1 MTKYPEIYLGY
12 RMRKFIDIMETI
24 QSESLVEHIAEMV
37 RQGYHEGYGP
47 YWKLNADPRILE
59 DEAAM
64 HHISELIS
72 AGFTSGHHPAWDLKV
87 IEGEEPITADGEN
100 AYEVEDRMAKKHPE
114 LDEEESAALEV
125 PADVHLDA
133 NLTGK
138 HKVVAVHQKHGE
150 GQGWYECS
158 DDEAELFV
166 VEDENGEPVE
176 SYPDRNSAEAHA
188 HTLDTSAEVLDEVDL
203 DPTDGPS
210 IEELEHVVDAE
221 PSIYSD
227 DPDYKVE
234 IAAIHERGHKQD
246 EAFRELEARGISLT
260 DDQLRLAGR

>member
-1 MTKYPEIYLGY
+1 
-12 RMRKFIDIMETI
+12 MRKFIDIMENI
-24 QSESLVEHIAEMV
+24 QSESLVEHIADMV

-64 HHISELIS
+64 HHIGELIS
-72 AGFTSGHHPAWDLKV
+72 AGFTSGHHPTWDLKV
-87 IEGEEPITADGEN
+87 IEPEEPITADGES

-114 LDEEESAALEV
+114 LDESDDIPYDAPEMEAGRAIQ
-125 PADVHLDA
+125 AHLDGEHA
-133 NLTGK
+133 AK
-138 HKVVAVHQKHGE
+138 HKVVAVHQKNGE

-158 DDEAELFV
+158 DEEAELFV

-188 HTLDTSAEVLDEVDL
+188 HTLDASAEILDEVDE

-210 IEELEHVVDAE
+210 IEELEQVAAEVE
-221 PSIYSD
+221 PSLYSD
-227 DPDYKVE
+227 EPDYKVE

-246 EAFRELEARGISLT
+246 EAFRELASRGIELT
-260 DDQLRLAGR
+260 DDQLRMAGR